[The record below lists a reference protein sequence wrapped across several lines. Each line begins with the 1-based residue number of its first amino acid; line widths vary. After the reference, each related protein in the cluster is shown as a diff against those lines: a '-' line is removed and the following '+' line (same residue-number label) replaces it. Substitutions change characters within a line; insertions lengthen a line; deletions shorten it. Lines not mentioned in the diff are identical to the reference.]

1 MVDLGKQKLFRFYGS
16 VVIRIPDGE
25 KRDKRAEETFMVVYF
40 SGGSLIR
47 PRLCSTWKRNK
58 GPKVNDPTEGF
69 RSEIER
75 TPDKIS
81 SFDKDPCRALR
92 HFCPVDME
100 DNPCL
105 DARSRSGL
113 RSWVRS
119 SGTHRVDI
127 PEIAPLFMNI
137 VVRAGRRRR
146 RRGTP
151 VRQFG
156 TTLSRD
162 NFLSSSVNNSTT
174 PFDEEFAFSSSSFL
188 RHIELD
194 LSSHLAPL
202 RFEERNSSSLYD
214 VISARVNF
222 KAVLLQ
228 NGTLRILFNC
238 RLLPTLVFARDSPVS
253 RSKETE
259 EKGRIGGEERGK
271 ERKRKRKRE
280 EKKEKR
286 RREREEV
293 RTDDTTFAV
302 SLGTKDLPTVP
313 ESSAFVCPKNSEGGK
328 WLCQYTPASG
338 VEINL
343 GDSLFSSYIRGP
355 KSTVRLARKGHG
367 IYLWW
372 RGAKPL
378 RTGNLGIQY
387 SETLQDVPCSLTR
400 FFRIFRYGQFRVPN
414 RWTVPREDP
423 GHGGYGASIR
433 KGLDRINLHGP
444 ENSKNSF
451 LPSKRNRAV
460 RGAVECPASIQTRL
474 HLWSSPPVSVPGAE
488 ARKYLRLFVALLLF
502 LWTGSWNVGP
512 IGITGSQTR
521 RKRYPQTA
529 HAATHLTLAITSY
542 PLTGQDPSVHRRTH
556 VFLVELTMGC
566 HNPPFR
572 FDFQHSTSLVEH
584 KECPLDVE
592 EDDDDDD
599 VLEYCVPEKRARKN
613 SALWHSYFEEPGNP
627 GVDGMGCLRITNES
641 LEHPLILLAWPVV
654 FRPLR
659 SHPLIICGH
668 GKKCV
673 NFEETCRDMS
683 NKEDNQRWT
692 RGSFPSAVKLDSGW
706 VRLSMQQIRVVLRG
720 LEPSTAHKKY
730 TGLRFQDRS
739 H

>member
-1 MVDLGKQKLFRFYGS
+1 
-16 VVIRIPDGE
+16 
-25 KRDKRAEETFMVVYF
+25 
-40 SGGSLIR
+40 
-47 PRLCSTWKRNK
+47 
-58 GPKVNDPTEGF
+58 
-69 RSEIER
+69 
-75 TPDKIS
+75 
-81 SFDKDPCRALR
+81 
-92 HFCPVDME
+92 ME

-174 PFDEEFAFSSSSFL
+174 PFDEEFSFSSGSVL

-222 KAVLLQ
+222 KTALLQ

-238 RLLPTLVFARDSPVS
+238 RLLPTLA
-253 RSKETE
+253 
-259 EKGRIGGEERGK
+259 
-271 ERKRKRKRE
+271 
-280 EKKEKR
+280 EKKEERKEKEKQEEKEKGKEKKGKKR
-286 RREREEV
+286 GREREEV

-313 ESSAFVCPKNSEGGK
+313 ESSAFVCPKNSGGGK

-343 GDSLFSSYIRGP
+343 GDSLFSSYICG
-355 KSTVRLARKGHG
+355 LARKGYG
-367 IYLWW
+367 IYLW
-372 RGAKPL
+372 RRRAKPL

-387 SETLQDVPCSLTR
+387 PETLQDVPCSLTR

-433 KGLDRINLHGP
+433 KGLDRINLHGL

-512 IGITGSQTR
+512 IGITGSETW

-542 PLTGQDPSVHRRTH
+542 PLTGP
-556 VFLVELTMGC
+556 MGC
-566 HNPPFR
+566 RNPPSR

-584 KECPLDVE
+584 KECPLAVE

-613 SALWHSYFEEPGNP
+613 SALWHSCFEEPGNP

-641 LEHPLILLAWPVV
+641 LEHPLILLAWLVV

-692 RGSFPSAVKLDSGW
+692 RGSFPSAVKLDRG
-706 VRLSMQQIRVVLRG
+706 LSMQQIVNIK
-720 LEPSTAHKKY
+720 EIKKFADERKQTSSCQY
-730 TGLRFQDRS
+730 VDPLARS
-739 H
+739 SSWFRALYDS